1 MDRKGGGRGLGTTW
15 PWRPAT
21 AWPHAS
27 RAELGWRH
35 GWGSCEGGGE
45 EGTLSHGGTVKK
57 GAVREEETLG
67 KKEKKKKNGY
77 MCNH

>member
-1 MDRKGGGRGLGTTW
+1 VATWLGKV
-15 PWRPAT
+15 R
-21 AWPHAS
+21 
-27 RAELGWRH
+27 
-35 GWGSCEGGGE
+35 GGGE

-57 GAVREEETLG
+57 GAVREEEMLG